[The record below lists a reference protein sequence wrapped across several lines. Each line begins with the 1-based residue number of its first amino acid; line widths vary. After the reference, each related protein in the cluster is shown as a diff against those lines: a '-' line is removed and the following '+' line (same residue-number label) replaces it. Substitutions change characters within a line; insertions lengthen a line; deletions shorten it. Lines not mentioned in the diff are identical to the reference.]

1 MVYIIYNKNRFVGY
15 TEDKLMLENFMKYR
29 KGKYSYKK
37 VKKTKIPKRILNS
50 KDFEIY
56 SLDYYVGYRIT
67 TELPLFLYEFE
78 PLEDSLHRDIFTLSE
93 SLYSFLLIMKYLRFT
108 KEEERIIKISLEYL
122 IQVIENVSLGHEPI
136 FDEVIDLVQYFN
148 TKK

>member
-1 MVYIIYNKNRFVGY
+1 MIYIIYNKKRFVGY
-15 TEDKLMLENFMKYR
+15 TEDRLMLENFMKYR

-37 VKKTKIPKRILNS
+37 IKKSKIPKRILNS

-56 SLDYYVGYRIT
+56 SLDYYVGYRLT

-78 PLEDSLHRDIFTLSE
+78 PLEDSLHSDIFTLSE
-93 SLYSFLLIMKYLRFT
+93 SLYSFLIIMENLKFS
-108 KEEERIIKISLEYL
+108 KEEERIIKMSLEYL
-122 IQVIENVSLGHEPI
+122 IQVIENVTLGFEPI
-136 FDEVIDLVQYFN
+136 FDEVIDIVQYFN

>member
-15 TEDKLMLENFMKYR
+15 TEDKLMLENFMKNR

-37 VKKTKIPKRILNS
+37 VKKSKIPKRILDS

-56 SLDYYVGYRIT
+56 SLEYYVGYRLT

-78 PLEDSLHRDIFTLSE
+78 PLEDSLYRDIFTLSE
-93 SLYSFLLIMKYLRFT
+93 SLYSFLIIMEYLKFS
-108 KEEERIIKISLEYL
+108 KEEKRIIKMSLEYI
-122 IQVIENVSLGHEPI
+122 IQMIENVSIGHEPI